1 MAKDKDV
8 CIGYTRQGECVREI
22 PEKRMLAIFA
32 HPDDES
38 FAAGGMLAKYAH
50 EDVRVVLLCLTK
62 GEAGILGMPPKFAG
76 PIRAGE
82 LRRAEEQLG
91 LEAYIYSYP
100 DGELARTDSGVLLE
114 TISTWIDMVQ
124 PQVIVTFGPEG
135 VSGHP
140 DHIAVSKLVTQV
152 YDRCYRR
159 GILLY
164 IQPSEATALGCGV
177 TSVTTDPSMKIIK
190 IDITDFKVH
199 KFIAIK
205 SHASQNPDLPD
216 KKEEA
221 MEKIPCYELYSIAR
235 NIKNSDI
242 HTDWFEQEFEVVK
255 DDQA

>member
-1 MAKDKDV
+1 MDNDV
-8 CIGYTRQGECVREI
+8 CVGYTPQGECVREI
-22 PEKRMLAIFA
+22 PSKRMLAIFA

-38 FAAGGMLAKYAH
+38 FTVGGMLAKYAH
-50 EDVRVVLLCLTK
+50 EGVRIVLLCLTK
-62 GEAGILGMPPKFAG
+62 GEAGIPGMPPKFAG

-82 LRRAEEQLG
+82 LRRAEEMLG
-91 LEAYIYSYP
+91 IEAYIYSYK
-100 DGELARTDSGVLLE
+100 DGELTCMDTGLLLE

-124 PQVIVTFGPEG
+124 PHVIVTFGPEG

-152 YDRCYRR
+152 YDQCFRK

-164 IQPSEATALGCGV
+164 IRPSDATALGCGV
-177 TSVTTDPSMKIIK
+177 ASVTTDPSMEIIK

-199 KFIAIK
+199 KYLAIK
-205 SHASQNPDLPD
+205 SHASQNPALSD

-235 NIKNSDI
+235 NIKNPDI
-242 HTDWFEQEFEVVK
+242 NTDWFEQEIEVVK
-255 DDQA
+255 DGQA